1 MFWKVLERYRIGIW
15 IRNERYKDC
24 YRLMDKA
31 ITIASLPSLKTKIIS
46 KVKTAKENKGDHIF
60 KEDPKNERQLQK

>member
-1 MFWKVLERYRIGIW
+1 
-15 IRNERYKDC
+15 
-24 YRLMDKA
+24 MDKA

-60 KEDPKNERQLQK
+60 KEDPKNERQLNREDSKNEDKFKNKVEPKNIYVER